1 MHESSNRNRH
11 VSQIEIAVACRASS
25 KLNKKSPLEFKSH
38 AMSRVKITI
47 EVNSEQLEKL
57 DSLYRDHESHV
68 VRQRAHA
75 MMLLSQKQKKPKDVA
90 AILNVCRVTI
100 YNWINRWRKQGIEGL
115 YDLEGRGR
123 KPLFSPEDEI
133 IILSK
138 IEENPSSLRQIV
150 DQVEQETGKKAH
162 IETLRKVAKKN
173 GKVWKRK
180 RKKVKGQPE
189 PDAYEQGEA
198 DLEELRLLASQGEFD
213 LVYFDES
220 GVSLQPVVPYAWQ
233 DRGRVGTLAVP
244 SSHSKRIN
252 LLGFLNPATD
262 QFDGWQIE
270 GKINS
275 NVVIEVIDEYCD
287 QLTHP
292 AVVVLDNASIH
303 VSKAVAAKI
312 EEWDHRGLS
321 LYFLPKYSP
330 QLNLIEIL
338 WRFIKYHWL
347 PASAYESLSNLRG
360 SISQIFSDYGDE
372 YSISFSSV

>member
-1 MHESSNRNRH
+1 
-11 VSQIEIAVACRASS
+11 
-25 KLNKKSPLEFKSH
+25 
-38 AMSRVKITI
+38 
-47 EVNSEQLEKL
+47 VNSDQLEKL
-57 DSLYRDHESHV
+57 NCLYRKHESHV

-75 MMLLSQKQKKPKDVA
+75 MMLLCQEQKKPKDVA
-90 AILNVCRVTI
+90 AILNVCRETI
-100 YNWINRWRKQGIEGL
+100 YNWLKRWRNHGAEGL
-115 YDLEGRGR
+115 HDLEGRGR

-138 IEENPSSLRQIV
+138 IEDNPSSLRQIV

-162 IETLRKVAKKN
+162 IETLRKVARKN

-180 RKKVKGQPE
+180 RKKLKGKPE
-189 PDAYEQGEA
+189 PDAYEQGKA

-233 DRGRVGTLAVP
+233 DRGRAGTLAVS

-270 GKINS
+270 GKVNS
-275 NVVIEVIDEYCD
+275 QAVIEIIDQYCD
-287 QLTHP
+287 RLTHP
-292 AVVVLDNASIH
+292 VMVVIDNAPIH
-303 VSKAVAAKI
+303 TSKAVAAKI
-312 EEWDHRGLS
+312 KEWDRRGLS

-338 WRFIKYHWL
+338 WRFIKYQWL

-360 SISQIFSDYGDE
+360 SISRIFSGYGDE
-372 YSISFSSV
+372 YSVSFSSV